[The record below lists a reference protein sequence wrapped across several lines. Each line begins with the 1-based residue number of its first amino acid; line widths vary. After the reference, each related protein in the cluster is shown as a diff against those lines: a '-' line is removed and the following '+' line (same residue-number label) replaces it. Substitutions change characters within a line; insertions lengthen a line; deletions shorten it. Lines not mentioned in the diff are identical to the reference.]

1 MDKIFLNKGL
11 VTGTTLT
18 QDGVLAYMALRT
30 IIDESIPLYN
40 KTSSVDC
47 VSLNRMAFALVGSQ
61 EKYEKV
67 LLDSLQRGIYELK
80 FANVLDILKDFSTKN
95 SCEYLLDMANMRL
108 DTEKDNFMFVY
119 PEEAHKILTCNEI
132 MKKKISML
140 RYFVALIST
149 FNWSKSMRYC
159 MENLQGKI
167 STMSIEYIS
176 TQAGMM
182 SQRTCIRYNEI
193 LSELKMI
200 YVYKSNDKERVGDK
214 LKQIKNCYSRYAD
227 KDACEE
233 YASNYENWYGSQHII
248 VRTQKNKEQA
258 DNNRRLAQIYNR
270 ICDGYGDTYDEETI
284 RKVQK
289 YIVNKNKTLQEEI
302 DSKHAQEYMTDS
314 DRRWV
319 EKLESQIKDESVFEQ
334 FGFLKDDDNWGE
346 PIDFSVE
353 EILDMPTEGE
363 VLSEPILISTDC
375 ELCKVVSPKVSESPK
390 QDSKNCKTGDFKE
403 PDYIEANNES
413 HGRKIDRELFCV
425 TGKDLDYIDI
435 DDLY

>member
-1 MDKIFLNKGL
+1 MDKLFLKKDL
-11 VTGTTLT
+11 VTGFTLT

-80 FANVLDILKDFSTKN
+80 FANEIRVLQDLSTKTSN
-95 SCEYLLDMANMRL
+95 EYLLDFSNLYL
-108 DTEKDNFMFVY
+108 DTERERFVTIFS
-119 PEEAHKILTCNEI
+119 EEIYKILACEGV

-140 RYFVALIST
+140 KYFVAIVST
-149 FNWSKSMRYC
+149 FNWSKSMRK
-159 MENLQGKI
+159 LQGKI
-167 STMSIEYIS
+167 GTMSMEYIAL
-176 TQAGMM
+176 QADI
-182 SQRTCIRYNEI
+182 SSRTCIRYNDI
-193 LSELKMI
+193 LTEMKMI

-227 KDACEE
+227 KDDCEE

-270 ICDGYGDTYDEETI
+270 ISDGYGDTYDEETI
-284 RKVQK
+284 RKVRK
-289 YIVNKNKTLQEEI
+289 YIANKNKTLQEEI
-302 DSKHAQEYMTDS
+302 DAKHAQEYMTDS

-319 EKLESQIKDESVFEQ
+319 EKLESQIKDESIFEQ
-334 FGFLKDDDNWGE
+334 FDFLKDDDNWGE
-346 PIDFSVE
+346 PIDFSIE
-353 EILDMPTEGE
+353 EIFDMPTEGE
-363 VLSEPILISTDC
+363 VLSEHTLTNIDC
-375 ELCKVVSPKVSESPK
+375 VGHNEL
-390 QDSKNCKTGDFKE
+390 
-403 PDYIEANNES
+403 
-413 HGRKIDRELFCV
+413 
-425 TGKDLDYIDI
+425 
-435 DDLY
+435 